1 MWGGFVGVVDELCE
15 DASDDEFD
23 DDEDVED
30 VDVDV
35 GTGAGAGAYGGKG
48 LYTFV

>member
-1 MWGGFVGVVDELCE
+1 MGVVDDLCE

-23 DDEDVED
+23 DDEDV

-35 GTGAGAGAYGGKG
+35 GTGAGAGAGAYGGKG